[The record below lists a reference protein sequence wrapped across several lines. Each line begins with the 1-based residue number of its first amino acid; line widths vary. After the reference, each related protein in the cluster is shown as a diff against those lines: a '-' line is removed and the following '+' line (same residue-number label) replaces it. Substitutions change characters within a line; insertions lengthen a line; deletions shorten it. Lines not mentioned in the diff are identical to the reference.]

1 MLQTSKRRSLKTQWL
16 LWRARLSIP
25 SLLGRADERTVISV
39 VAAVNGAIAI
49 LTISLFAW
57 LSDLPLVFPALGPT
71 AFILFTTPFSR
82 SAAPRSVILGHLTAI
97 ASGYAVWRV
106 ISHINGGA
114 VSLEIGGWP
123 MFLSGSLALA
133 VTCLLLV
140 RFSLPH
146 PPACGSALVVALGG
160 VTHWSGL
167 LIMGVAV
174 ILVTAQAV
182 AMHRICCLPVPTWRP
197 RDHDPPA

>member
-1 MLQTSKRRSLKTQWL
+1 
-16 LWRARLSIP
+16 
-25 SLLGRADERTVISV
+25 VISV
-39 VAAVNGAIAI
+39 AAAINGAIAI

-82 SAAPRSVILGHLTAI
+82 AAAPRSVILGHLTAI
-97 ASGYAVWRV
+97 ASGYTVWRV
-106 ISHINGGA
+106 ISHIDGGA
-114 VSLEIGGWP
+114 VSLELGGWP

-146 PPACGSALVVALGG
+146 PPACASALVVALGG

-167 LIMGVAV
+167 LIMGAAV

-182 AMHRICCLPVPTWRP
+182 AINRICCLSVPAWRP
-197 RDHDPPA
+197 RDHDAPA